1 VGGHSRER
9 VSLPWLLSED
19 ENSRTPAD
27 FSLSFWSESVETRK
41 NEYLTKDRG
50 IDVTDLYQ
58 SIFIPPGAGHSAV
71 LQKTLGVCILPRGKW
86 YDNVRGGDMNSA
98 CLFSHCLHYGDH
110 LRNSDT

>member
-1 VGGHSRER
+1 MGGHSRER

-58 SIFIPPGAGHSAV
+58 SIFIPQEQG
-71 LQKTLGVCILPRGKW
+71 TLLSYKKPWEFVFYQEGNGMIMCMGE
-86 YDNVRGGDMNSA
+86 
-98 CLFSHCLHYGDH
+98 
-110 LRNSDT
+110 T